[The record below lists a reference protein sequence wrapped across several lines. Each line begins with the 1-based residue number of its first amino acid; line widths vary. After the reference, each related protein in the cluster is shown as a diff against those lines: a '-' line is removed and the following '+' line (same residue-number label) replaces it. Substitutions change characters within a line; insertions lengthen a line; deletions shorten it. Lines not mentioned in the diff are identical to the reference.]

1 MSSDKNQLLEPITAV
16 ARLITLAFEPKGT
29 KLAIRDHNVVLCK
42 PSADTYYGIK
52 IPQSVDRYIN
62 GDSRDDIYVL
72 NHVIC
77 NFIEWYIIP
86 YSKKQNDQ
94 TDRKLY
100 KGLINMV
107 MYLCVGLKELQST
120 YKLGTAVG
128 TLQYY
133 INVLLAVAN
142 NTFQPDMLYNP
153 SITELSSFL
162 DSPVDAHSVMYS
174 TIFDIDKFKCFW
186 SREELTSLCDQFDQC
201 FIKHDK
207 DDKYVFQ
214 SDDELNSDSC
224 QSVDGIYDQMNKFG
238 IEDMN
243 DSKESESITNN
254 GGEVTSHKKKNHSH
268 GHSHGHN
275 HGHNHSCQVTIKTL
289 PVPKSQK
296 NAILQGDLVG
306 IAKILSI
313 MDRKFTNMLNNSVK
327 GM

>member
-1 MSSDKNQLLEPITAV
+1 MSTDKNQILEPITAV
-16 ARLITLAFEPKGT
+16 ARLITLAFEQKGT

-42 PSADTYYGIK
+42 PNSDSYYGIK
-52 IPQSVDRYIN
+52 IPQGFDRYIN

-86 YSKKQNDQ
+86 YSKKQSDQ

-100 KGLINMV
+100 NGLINMT
-107 MYLCVGLKELQST
+107 MYLCVGLKELQCT
-120 YKLGTAVG
+120 YKSGTAVG

-142 NTFQPDMLYNP
+142 NTFRSDMLYNP
-153 SITELSSFL
+153 NNTEFTTFL
-162 DSPVDAHSVMYS
+162 DASADAQSIMYS
-174 TIFDIDKFKCFW
+174 TIFDIDKFKSFW
-186 SREELTSLCDQFDQC
+186 TRDELASLCDQFDQC

-207 DDKYVFQ
+207 DDRYVFQ
-214 SDDELNSDSC
+214 SDETETENEDNYDKTNKLLIEEVIEIKDENSDITP
-224 QSVDGIYDQMNKFG
+224 QINKKIQG
-238 IEDMN
+238 
-243 DSKESESITNN
+243 K
-254 GGEVTSHKKKNHSH
+254 VR
-268 GHSHGHN
+268 
-275 HGHNHSCQVTIKTL
+275 QVTLKTL
-289 PVPKSQK
+289 PIPKSQK

-313 MDRKFTNMLNNSVK
+313 MDRRFTNMLNHSVK